1 MKVHMNGVDQIVDD
15 IQTAF
20 LRNTGKMG
28 VAGSC
33 FRSGVAE
40 NALDMAKA

>member
-1 MKVHMNGVDQIVDD
+1 MNGVDQSVND

-20 LRNTGKMG
+20 FRNTGKMG

-33 FRSGVAE
+33 FRTGVAE